1 MRLRLA
7 QEAARIITESGNQD
21 YLLAKRKAA
30 AHMGATDTRQLP
42 SNQEIEQALIEY
54 QRLFCSATQPQA
66 LRVLRETA
74 LTAMDFFR
82 DYEPRLVGSVLTGTA
97 DTHSPV
103 MLHVFTDT
111 PEDIGFTLMEHH
123 IPFETADKHLRLNP
137 EEHESFPAYRFFA
150 KDVQVEVV
158 IFPVSRRL
166 PTPLSPVDGRP
177 MQRAN
182 MTMVADL
189 LRQ

>member
-21 YLLAKRKAA
+21 FLLAKRKAA

-54 QRLFCSATQPQA
+54 QRIFRSTTQPQA
-66 LRVLRETA
+66 LRTLRETA

-82 DYEPRLVGSVLTGTA
+82 VYEPRLVGSVLTGTA
-97 DTHSPV
+97 DAHSPV
-103 MLHVFTDT
+103 TLHVFTDT
-111 PEDIGFTLMEHH
+111 AEDIGFTLMEHH
-123 IPFETADKHLRLNP
+123 IPFETADKQLRLHHD
-137 EEHESFPAYRFFA
+137 EHEAFPVYRFFA
-150 KDVQVEVV
+150 QDTQVEVV
-158 IFPVSRRL
+158 VFPVSRRL

-182 MTMVADL
+182 IAMVTEL
-189 LRQ
+189 LAQ